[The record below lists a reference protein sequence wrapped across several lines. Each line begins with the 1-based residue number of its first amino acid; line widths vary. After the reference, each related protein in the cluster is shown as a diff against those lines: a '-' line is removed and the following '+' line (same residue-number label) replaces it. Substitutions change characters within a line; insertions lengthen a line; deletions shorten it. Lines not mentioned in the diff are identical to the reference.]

1 MPETRMEEPPY
12 EEGVARPT
20 QYGDVLQAVRLAAT
34 YFMSNVSSIMN
45 IFALFKKNKA
55 VCNQFLQYNL
65 DYYSGKKWLF
75 QLSCMVPYTV
85 VG

>member
-1 MPETRMEEPPY
+1 MEEPPY

-65 DYYSGKKWLF
+65 DYYSGKK
-75 QLSCMVPYTV
+75 
-85 VG
+85 